1 MRQYFS
7 PFAPLLTS
15 ASNNALEIYAP
26 FGGVIYLVTG
36 EGHDSSCPLF
46 CGLNLPITH
55 RYGFGENIDIPYDE
69 IHDTLIRRISE
80 IGADF

>member
-46 CGLNLPITH
+46 CGLNFPITH
-55 RYGFGENIDIPYDE
+55 RYGFGENIDIPHDE
-69 IHDTLIRRISE
+69 IHDTLIRRIGE
-80 IGADF
+80 IRADF